1 MAGRMPQFPAIVGV
15 SRSRK
20 GLISSVA
27 DERADLVRVFL
38 YLHIVSADQGARPS
52 GLGVMPDIARTQCL
66 LRCDWGAR
74 LSHIGDVCAAGDTFV
89 NSRSPSIIDLG
100 IYVKRT
106 VDRQATA
113 RSRR

>member
-52 GLGVMPDIARTQCL
+52 GLGVMPDILCQGAFEVGLGGASTSAV
-66 LRCDWGAR
+66 LRKAFM
-74 LSHIGDVCAAGDTFV
+74 V
-89 NSRSPSIIDLG
+89 
-100 IYVKRT
+100 
-106 VDRQATA
+106 
-113 RSRR
+113 